1 MTVPL
6 KSNCRKASPVE
17 FYVFISIIHVK
28 RFIKE
33 TLYLLKCNIPILQK
47 LIQNCV
53 AYLITWLKFIN
64 DKKKCKWGLHKPEKK
79 NN

>member
-47 LIQNCV
+47 LYKIV
-53 AYLITWLKFIN
+53 LKLVKFIN

-79 NN
+79 NS